1 MSTVGQEKKTDWA
14 SIDSDEEVER
24 ISENIN
30 KLQTSDNGSK
40 EKPTADLSNRLGPKV
55 GEEPEKQGETKET
68 KDEKKDEKESATKTE
83 EEKEKIQAEEET
95 NLIQNKNEVRVKL
108 ADLQADPNSPLYS
121 VKSFEE
127 LNLKPELLKGV
138 YSMKF
143 QKPSKIQEKALPL
156 LLADPPRN
164 MIGQSQSGT
173 GKTAAFALTMLSRV
187 DTTVAK
193 PQAICLAPS
202 RELARQIMD
211 VVEEMGKY
219 TGVQTAFAIKDAVPK
234 GQVINAQIVIGTPG
248 TVMDLAKR
256 RQLDLKQIRAF
267 VLDEADNMLDQQGL
281 ADQSMRVK
289 RLLPKN
295 TQVVLFS
302 ATFSDQVGEFAKHFA
317 PNADEIRLKTEELSV
332 DGIRQLYM
340 DCQSEQHKYEVLVE
354 LYGLLTIGQS
364 IIFCRKKDTAEEI
377 ARRMVQD
384 GHTVS
389 CLTGN
394 LDGAQRDHIMDSF
407 RAGTSKVLIT
417 TNVIARGIDVLQ
429 VNMVVNYD
437 MPLDSAGKP
446 DPQTYLHRI
455 GRTGRF
461 GRVGVSINFVHDEKS
476 WREMKAIEDYFGRA
490 ITRVPTDD
498 YEELEK
504 VVKNALK
511 M

>member
-1 MSTVGQEKKTDWA
+1 MSTTLGQESKTDWA
-14 SIDSDEEVER
+14 SLDSDEEVQR
-24 ISENIN
+24 ISDKVNQLNTSENKN
-30 KLQTSDNGSK
+30 EDQKATNLSD
-40 EKPTADLSNRLGPKV
+40 RLGPKITENV
-55 GEEPEKQGETKET
+55 DAKSEQDKATNTIAEDANTKQSEN
-68 KDEKKDEKESATKTE
+68 DES
-83 EEKEKIQAEEET
+83 
-95 NLIQNKNEVRVKL
+95 NLIPNKNEVRVKL
-108 ADLQADPNSPLYS
+108 ADLQADPNSPLFS

-127 LNLKPELLKGV
+127 LELKPELLKGI

-156 LLADPPRN
+156 LLSNPPRN

-187 DTTVAK
+187 DASVPK

-211 VVEEMGKY
+211 VVTEMGKY
-219 TGVQTAFAIKDAVPK
+219 TEVKTAFGIKDSVPK
-234 GQVINAQIVIGTPG
+234 GAKIDAQIVIGTPG
-248 TVMDLAKR
+248 TVMDLMKR
-256 RQLDLKQIRAF
+256 RQLDARDIKVF

-281 ADQSMRVK
+281 GDQSMRIK
-289 RLLPKN
+289 HLLPRN
-295 TQVVLFS
+295 TQIVLFS
-302 ATFSDQVGEFAKHFA
+302 ATFSERVEKYAERFA
-317 PNADEIRLKTEELSV
+317 PNANEIRLKTEELSV
-332 DGIRQLYM
+332 EGIKQLYM
-340 DCQSEQHKYEVLVE
+340 DCQSEEHKYNVLVE

-364 IIFCRKKDTAEEI
+364 IIFCKKKDTAEEI
-377 ARRMVQD
+377 ARRMTAD
-384 GHTVS
+384 GHTVA

-394 LDGAQRDHIMDSF
+394 LEGAQRDAIMDSF
-407 RAGTSKVLIT
+407 RVGTSKVLVT
-417 TNVIARGIDVLQ
+417 TNVIARGIDVSQ
-429 VNMVVNYD
+429 VNLVVNYD
-437 MPLDSAGKP
+437 MPLDQAGRP

-461 GRVGVSINFVHDEKS
+461 GRVGVSINFVHDKKS
-476 WREMKAIEDYFGRA
+476 WEEMNAIQEYFQRP